1 MSIARAGAR
10 PVGGTVLITLKINF
24 INQYEVTMSDLKWN
38 QPPLIAAPSYLNP
51 NDTIRLG
58 VSDDIT
64 GVRNPNFRNTPLFM
78 IWAHTLATLPPIN
91 AIGKLAAS
99 DPTPTLCT
107 LFDST
112 ACFQGVDRPYL
123 NEANGENI
131 LVYVI
136 KPAVTIEFKADMAC
150 VARAV
155 QPAIPFLLTVQV
167 VLATSLHKTI
177 EGVDGL
183 LTRIEPVACDPDDV
197 GLPVGHSERYRKRCW

>member
-1 MSIARAGAR
+1 M
-10 PVGGTVLITLKINF
+10 P
-24 INQYEVTMSDLKWN
+24 ELKWN
-38 QPPLIAAPSYLNP
+38 RPPLIKAPSCL
-51 NDTIRLG
+51 DRAATINLG
-58 VSDDIT
+58 VSDDMT
-64 GVRNPNFRNTPLFM
+64 GIRNPNFRNTPLFM
-78 IWAHTLATLPPIN
+78 VWTHTLGMLPPIN
-91 AIGKLAAS
+91 AIGKLEAS

-131 LVYVI
+131 VVYVL
-136 KPAVTIEFKADMAC
+136 KPAVTIEYRADMAC
-150 VARAV
+150 SARAV

-167 VLATSLHKTI
+167 VLATSLHKVVD
-177 EGVDGL
+177 GVDGL